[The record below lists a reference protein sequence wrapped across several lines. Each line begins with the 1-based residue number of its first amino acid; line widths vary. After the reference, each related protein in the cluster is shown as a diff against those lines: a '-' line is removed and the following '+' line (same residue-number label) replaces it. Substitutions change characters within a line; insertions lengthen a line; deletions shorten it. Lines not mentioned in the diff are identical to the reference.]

1 MSQEKRPVLLLA
13 GNHTTQHLWKPLSDH
28 YDICLAHMQM
38 SQTMMDLRI
47 PGGFG
52 LHTYMSAE
60 IQETAI
66 NTAYRMTARL
76 HEHKGRNALNYHIQ
90 QAFNGQGLPTNLTSP
105 QVNEWWPG
113 MMGERIK
120 NHVVV
125 MRMIEKLAAD
135 RKVVGCIV
143 HEDVTPDMRTIVMY
157 CQHLGIPTIHIPH
170 ANCFYVGEKWDI
182 HTESISDYILASGE
196 FAKGFYTHWGYPEE
210 RVIITGMPQWDRL
223 YENERPSKTEARR
236 VLGIETD
243 DEFVLVYASS
253 WVQTT
258 GMRSR
263 FESELDDSLKMV
275 IETAKELPATLLVKM
290 HPGEPADNEKVY
302 LSSMKE
308 AGING
313 LVTRQFAEY
322 VLSAADAVIA
332 HGPSNFCCQTAAW
345 RIPCAYIPT
354 EDYLFPFPGPIE
366 VSWDNAT
373 HAVKIATQVDKDKTW
388 EIFSKNCNDA
398 HRAGNACERIV
409 EETLKICQ

>member
-1 MSQEKRPVLLLA
+1 
-13 GNHTTQHLWKPLSDH
+13 
-28 YDICLAHMQM
+28 MQM